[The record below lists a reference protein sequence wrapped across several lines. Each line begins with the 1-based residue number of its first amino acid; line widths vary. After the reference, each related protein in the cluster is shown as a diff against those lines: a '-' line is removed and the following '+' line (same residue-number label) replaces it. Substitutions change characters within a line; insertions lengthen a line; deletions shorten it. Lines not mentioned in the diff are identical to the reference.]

1 MTASQTRS
9 TTKALV
15 GIVLL
20 IVLGAICIQAGRWQ
34 LRRAGEREALSAAMA
49 AGRVAPRMILGA
61 EHRQGPD
68 RKHPAAASGHS
79 LNQFTVLLDN
89 RNLQGE
95 PGFWVATPLAL
106 TALPH
111 TALLVLRGWVARPVR
126 PAHLPDLQ
134 GADGTLTVQGTML
147 AHVPRIFDL
156 GSITGTYDTA
166 LPSTWPAPDG
176 RIPRVQ
182 NLALPD
188 LQRATGLTLL
198 PVVLEQDPTRDRGTH
213 PGMARP
219 LAERGPE
226 LTTMRDN
233 GSVSRPS
240 PLLQQASWPG
250 APGVPA
256 DLQPLPRTLHT
267 HDASRTLVAFPRPG
281 LCHPVHLPR
290 AHRDGAAGLLRALA
304 GVALQGHDALRAAHR
319 ASAPYPHRPG
329 AARRARATL

>member
-68 RKHPAAASGHS
+68 WHPAAASGHW

-198 PVVLEQDPTRDRGTH
+198 PVVLEQDPTHDAG
-213 PGMARP
+213 
-219 LAERGPE
+219 
-226 LTTMRDN
+226 LT
-233 GSVSRPS
+233 
-240 PLLQQASWPG
+240 QEWPG
-250 APGVPA
+250 PSLNANQNYNYAGQWFSFA
-256 DLQPLPRTLHT
+256 TI
-267 HDASRTLVAFPRPG
+267 ALVAAGFLAWRAWRPRRSSTPSTDSS
-281 LCHPVHLPR
+281 H
-290 AHRDGAAGLLRALA
+290 
-304 GVALQGHDALRAAHR
+304 
-319 ASAPYPHRPG
+319 S
-329 AARRARATL
+329 